1 MNRRGFTLI
10 ELMTVMVVMG
20 ILVTISSIKYIDLR
34 DKATAAKISSEIDA
48 VRLAAYNY
56 WADHESF
63 PPDAAAGV
71 KPPELVAYTRG
82 ALHFTNSDYTLDW
95 DSFGSGGGAYQVGL
109 TITADN
115 THLQNTVIRMFGDK
129 TPFFKNGNSLTYIIV
144 GPDGQ
149 M

>member
-1 MNRRGFTLI
+1 MNRRGFTII
-10 ELMTVMVVMG
+10 ELMTVIVIIG
-20 ILVTISSIKYIDLR
+20 ILATISTLRYIDLR
-34 DKATAAKISSEIDA
+34 DEATAAKISSEIDA

-71 KPPELVAYTRG
+71 KPPELVDYTRG

-95 DSFGSGGGAYQVGL
+95 DSFPGGGGAYRVGL

-129 TPFFKNGNSLTYIIV
+129 APFFRNGSSLTYIIV
-144 GPDGQ
+144 GPDGE